1 MRDHMF
7 GRENPVMI
15 TPDQVLPG
23 PTDQTMPVPAEHF
36 ELKTRPVAREM
47 PHLNLEPKSTSL
59 EVVLIA
65 DTNEQTQNYE
75 LRNS

>member
-1 MRDHMF
+1 MF

-23 PTDQTMPVPAEHF
+23 RTDQTMPVPAEHF
-36 ELKTRPVAREM
+36 ELKTRPVAREI
-47 PHLNLEPKSTSL
+47 PYLNLEPKSTSL

-65 DTNEQTQNYE
+65 DTNEQKQNYE

>member
-1 MRDHMF
+1 MNR
-7 GRENPVMI
+7 RYYKVM
-15 TPDQVLPG
+15 PDRGMDMLSQFLDG
-23 PTDQTMPVPAEHF
+23 GFAEHF

-47 PHLNLEPKSTSL
+47 PYLNLEPKSTSL